1 MNEQSY
7 KSIEESVVAAMDGD
21 TPELFQF
28 LPYILQDFWEIGAD
42 PEAIINMVQKHS
54 LAGPDLQVLDL
65 GCGKGVVSVKM
76 AQKIGCNCF
85 GIDAVETFVNEAAI
99 KAAEYHVSYL
109 CRFEV
114 NDIRTRVKTL
124 HGFDVI
130 VLGAI
135 GPVLGNFFETL
146 SVLKK
151 CLNPNG
157 IILIDDGYI
166 DDNSSFKHPVVITK
180 GELIS
185 QVHQAGMEMIDEKI
199 YEIDDNALMLHQQE
213 FEKIQKRCEDLIQEH
228 PSRERLF
235 RDYIANQQK
244 EYNAIEQEIINAL
257 MVFKPM

>member
-54 LAGPDLQVLDL
+54 LAGPDLQVLDM
-65 GCGKGVVSVKM
+65 GCGKGAVSVKL

-85 GIDAVETFVNEAAI
+85 GIDAIEAFVNEAAI

-114 NDIRTRVKTL
+114 NDIRTRVKSL
-124 HGFDVI
+124 YGFDVI

-135 GPVLGNFFETL
+135 GPVFGNYFETL

-166 DDNSSFKHPVVITK
+166 DDDKEFKHPVCITK
-180 GELIS
+180 GELNNQI
-185 QVHQAGMEMIDEKI
+185 HQAGMDIIDEKI
-199 YEIDDNALMLHQQE
+199 YEADENTVNLHKLQFDNLRNRCEEL
-213 FEKIQKRCEDLIQEH
+213 IQKYPLKEK
-228 PSRERLF
+228 LF
-235 RDYIANQQK
+235 KDYIANQQR
-244 EYNAIEQEIINAL
+244 EYNAIEQEIVNSL
-257 MVFKPM
+257 MVFKPI

>member
-7 KSIEESVVAAMDGD
+7 KSLEESVVAAMDGG
-21 TPELFQF
+21 TPELFQY

-65 GCGKGVVSVKM
+65 GCGKGAVSVKM

-85 GIDAVETFVNEAAI
+85 GIDAVEAFINEAAT
-99 KAAEYHVSYL
+99 KAAEYHVGYL

-124 HGFDVI
+124 IGFDVI

-151 CLNPNG
+151 CLSPNG

-166 DDNSSFKHPVVITK
+166 DDNSEFSHPAVITK
-180 GELIS
+180 EALVD
-185 QVHQAGMEMIDEKI
+185 QAHLAGMKMIDEKI

-213 FEKIQKRCEDLIQEH
+213 FEKIQKRCEELIQEY
-228 PSRERLF
+228 PFRDKLF
-235 RDYIANQQK
+235 RDYIANQRR
-244 EYNAIEQEIINAL
+244 EYNAIEKEFVNAL

>member
-42 PEAIINMVQKHS
+42 PEAIINMVQRHF

-85 GIDAVETFVNEAAI
+85 GIDAVEAFINEAAI

-124 HGFDVI
+124 RGFDVI

-151 CLNPNG
+151 CLNPDG
-157 IILIDDGYI
+157 IILIDEGYI
-166 DDNSSFKHPVVITK
+166 DDNSRFSHPAVITK
-180 GELIS
+180 GALVD
-185 QVHQAGMEMIDEKI
+185 QAHQAGMQMIDEKI
-199 YEIDDNALMLHQQE
+199 YVIDENALMVHQQE
-213 FEKIQKRCEDLIQEH
+213 FQKIQKRCEELIQEH
-228 PSRERLF
+228 PFREKLF
-235 RDYIANQQK
+235 RDYIANQQR
-244 EYNAIEQEIINAL
+244 EYNSIEQEFVNAL
-257 MVFKPM
+257 MVFKPL